1 MHTKLDFLSN
11 DYKEKKT
18 PAQLAE
24 EAIEKD
30 ILSGRIPSGKRI
42 NEQDICKRFNMSR
55 TPVREI
61 LRRIEGNGLAKSIPN
76 RGVFAVGLTQQDLDD
91 IFYLKILLEVQCV
104 RWAIERITEEQL
116 ELLGETFDFMQFY
129 TMSDDLDKML
139 RINEGFD
146 AIIYNAAHNKELE
159 KRLNRYNFLINNAN
173 ADVKYPLN
181 YLTTVLEEHRAIYD
195 AFVARDPDAGAEATE
210 IHLYKS
216 MLRRK

>member
-1 MHTKLDFLSN
+1 MLKLDFLSN

-18 PAQLAE
+18 TAQLVE
-24 EAIEKD
+24 EAIEID
-30 ILSGRIPSGKRI
+30 IITGRIPPGKRI

-76 RGVFAVGLTQQDLDD
+76 RGVFAVGITQQDLDD
-91 IFYLKILLEVQCV
+91 IFYLKMLLEVQCV
-104 RWAIERITEEQL
+104 KWAIERIDEEQM

-129 TMSDDLDKML
+129 TMSDDLDKIL

-146 AIIYNAAHNKELE
+146 SIIYNAAHNKELE

-173 ADVKYPLN
+173 AEVKYPLN
-181 YLTTVLEEHRAIYD
+181 YLSTVLEEHRVIYD
-195 AFVARDPDAGAEATE
+195 AFVNKDPNAGAEATE
-210 IHLYKS
+210 IHLFKT

>member
-1 MHTKLDFLSN
+1 MLTKLDFLSN

-181 YLTTVLEEHRAIYD
+181 YLTTVLEEHRAIYN

-210 IHLYKS
+210 VHLYKS

>member
-210 IHLYKS
+210 VHLYKS

>member
-1 MHTKLDFLSN
+1 MLKLDFLSN

-18 PAQLAE
+18 NAQLAE
-24 EAIEKD
+24 EAIEID
-30 ILSGRIPSGKRI
+30 IITGRIPPGKRI

-76 RGVFAVGLTQQDLDD
+76 RGVFAVGITQQDLDD
-91 IFYLKILLEVQCV
+91 IFYLKMLLEVQCV
-104 RWAIERITEEQL
+104 KWAIERIDEEQM

-129 TMSDDLDKML
+129 TMSDDLDKIL

-146 AIIYNAAHNKELE
+146 SIIYNAAHNKELE
-159 KRLNRYNFLINNAN
+159 RRLNRYNFLINNAN
-173 ADVKYPLN
+173 AEVKYPLN
-181 YLTTVLEEHRAIYD
+181 YLPTVLEEHRAIYE
-195 AFVARDPDAGAEATE
+195 AFVNKDPNAGAEATE
-210 IHLYKS
+210 IHLFKT

>member
-1 MHTKLDFLSN
+1 MLTKLDFLSN

>member
-1 MHTKLDFLSN
+1 MLTKLDFLSN

-146 AIIYNAAHNKELE
+146 MIIYNSAHNKEIE
-159 KRLNRYNFLINNAN
+159 TRLNRYNFMLKHASK
-173 ADVKYPLN
+173 DVRYPIN
-181 YLTTVLEEHRAIYD
+181 YLETILEEHRKIFE
-195 AFVARDPDAGAEATE
+195 AFVTKDPDAGAEATE
-210 IHLYKS
+210 IHLYKTL
-216 MLRRK
+216 LRGI

>member
-1 MHTKLDFLSN
+1 MLTKLDFLSN

-18 PAQLAE
+18 LAQLAE

>member
-1 MHTKLDFLSN
+1 MLKLDFLSN

-18 PAQLAE
+18 TAQLVE
-24 EAIEKD
+24 EAIEID
-30 ILSGRIPSGKRI
+30 IITGRIPPGKRI

-76 RGVFAVGLTQQDLDD
+76 RGVFAVGITQQDLDD
-91 IFYLKILLEVQCV
+91 IFYLKMLLEVQCV
-104 RWAIERITEEQL
+104 KWAIERIDEEQM

-129 TMSDDLDKML
+129 TMSDDLDKIL

-146 AIIYNAAHNKELE
+146 SIIYNAAHNKELE

-173 ADVKYPLN
+173 AEVKYPLN
-181 YLTTVLEEHRAIYD
+181 YLSTVLEEHKAIYD
-195 AFVARDPDAGAEATE
+195 AFVNKDPNAGAEATE
-210 IHLYKS
+210 IHLFKT

>member
-1 MHTKLDFLSN
+1 MLKLDFLSN

-18 PAQLAE
+18 NAQLAE
-24 EAIEKD
+24 EAIEID
-30 ILSGRIPSGKRI
+30 IITGRIPPGKRI

-76 RGVFAVGLTQQDLDD
+76 RGVFAVGITQQDLDD
-91 IFYLKILLEVQCV
+91 IFYLKMLLEVQCV
-104 RWAIERITEEQL
+104 KWAIERIDEEQM

-129 TMSDDLDKML
+129 TMSDDLDKIL

-146 AIIYNAAHNKELE
+146 SIIYNAAHNKELE
-159 KRLNRYNFLINNAN
+159 RRLNRYNFLINNAN
-173 ADVKYPLN
+173 AEVKYPLN
-181 YLTTVLEEHRAIYD
+181 YLPTVLEEHRAIYD
-195 AFVARDPDAGAEATE
+195 AFVNKDPNAGAEATE
-210 IHLYKS
+210 IHLFKT

>member
-1 MHTKLDFLSN
+1 MLTKLDFLSN

-91 IFYLKILLEVQCV
+91 IFYLKTLLEVQCV

-210 IHLYKS
+210 VHLYKS

>member
-1 MHTKLDFLSN
+1 MLTKLDFLSN

-76 RGVFAVGLTQQDLDD
+76 RGVFAVGLSQQDLDD

>member
-1 MHTKLDFLSN
+1 MLTKLDFLNN

-30 ILSGRIPSGKRI
+30 IISGRIPPGKRI

-104 RWAIERITEEQL
+104 RWAIERITEEQM
-116 ELLGETFDFMQFY
+116 ELLGEIFDFMQFY
-129 TMSDDLDKML
+129 TMSDDLPKML

-181 YLTTVLEEHRAIYD
+181 YLPTVLEEHRAIYE
-195 AFVARDPDAGAEATE
+195 AFVARDSDAGAEATE

>member
-1 MHTKLDFLSN
+1 MLTKLDFLSN

-30 ILSGRIPSGKRI
+30 IISGRIAPGKRI

-181 YLTTVLEEHRAIYD
+181 YLSTVLEEHRAIYE

>member
-1 MHTKLDFLSN
+1 MLTKLDFLSN

-30 ILSGRIPSGKRI
+30 ILSGRIASGKRI

-76 RGVFAVGLTQQDLDD
+76 RGVFAVGLTQQDLED

-181 YLTTVLEEHRAIYD
+181 YLTTVLEEHRAIYE